1 MLLENVP
8 MCNRLL
14 MALILRVEERELLQ
28 ECLALVDNWIEGITN
43 IGEAYIPPDSPF
55 QIPAVAQD

>member
-8 MCNRLL
+8 KCNRLL

-28 ECLALVDNWIEGITN
+28 ECLALVDNWIEEISN

-55 QIPAVAQD
+55 QIPADAQD

>member
-1 MLLENVP
+1 
-8 MCNRLL
+8 

-28 ECLALVDNWIEGITN
+28 ECLALVDNWIEEITN
-43 IGEAYIPPDSPF
+43 IGEAYIPPDSPL